1 MQCTERKII
10 PISLC
15 EEALMAPQINHKIW
29 PYTDKLS
36 QSEWKKDLPTQT
48 NQGNQTA
55 ERSHQFCLYTWSW
68 PRVTKD
74 PIWRIMNKIK
84 SGSNILIDSS
94 CLIGKVW
101 KILSLKLWNHLLFSN
116 WKVCRMPTEQNPN
129 CWDKW
134 QIKILKARSFLWAKI
149 MAISSKPGRPRK

>member
-15 EEALMAPQINHKIW
+15 EEALMAPQIDHKIR
-29 PYTDKLS
+29 PYTDKLR
-36 QSEWKKDLPTQT
+36 QSEWKKRPPHTDKSRQSDCRTISPILSVHMKLAKSY
-48 NQGNQTA
+48 QGSNMTDN
-55 ERSHQFCLYTWSW
+55 EYD
-68 PRVTKD
+68 KG
-74 PIWRIMNKIK
+74 N
-84 SGSNILIDSS
+84 SNILIDNS
-94 CLIGKVW
+94 CLIRKVW
-101 KILSLKLWNHLLFSN
+101 KILSLKLRNHLLFSN

-149 MAISSKPGRPRK
+149 MAISSKPCRPRK

>member
-1 MQCTERKII
+1 MQCTERKIY
-10 PISLC
+10 PSHFVRRHWWR
-15 EEALMAPQINHKIW
+15 PKST
-29 PYTDKLS
+29 TDKLS
-36 QSEWKKDLPTQT
+36 QSEWKNLPTQT

-68 PRVTKD
+68 PRITKD

-84 SGSNILIDSS
+84 SGSNILIESS
-94 CLIGKVW
+94 FLIGKVW
-101 KILSLKLWNHLLFSN
+101 KILCLKLWNHLLFSN

-149 MAISSKPGRPRK
+149 MAISSKPCRPRK